1 MFSQAKPGIC
11 LFNKEGSNV
20 LLDAFTE
27 SANAVKQS
35 GKQLIFTHIDQNSEH
50 LGPFADYIKIDPS
63 KMAIVLI
70 EGKIKSKFVL
80 VKNPSELT
88 A

>member
-27 SANAVKQS
+27 SANAVK
-35 GKQLIFTHIDQNSEH
+35 
-50 LGPFADYIKIDPS
+50 
-63 KMAIVLI
+63 
-70 EGKIKSKFVL
+70 
-80 VKNPSELT
+80 
-88 A
+88 

>member
-27 SANAVKQS
+27 SAKAARES
-35 GKQLIFTHIDQNSEH
+35 GKKLIFTHIEVH
-50 LGPFADYIKIDPS
+50 F
-63 KMAIVLI
+63 
-70 EGKIKSKFVL
+70 
-80 VKNPSELT
+80 
-88 A
+88 